1 MKKILMTTA
10 IALMF
15 FLTIQKNAFSY
26 LITIQHPSMC
36 PDDPSFLIYP
46 NSSIECEFSIAS
58 HHPGDIDTI
67 VYTIFIE
74 QRGVVLELG
83 QGIAVARETVIRNI
97 NIQNFTL
104 LCYNEPA
111 IIRIHA
117 VRYNGYGAVFKQN
130 SYFISYKGGS
140 SCNYLSLT
148 NGNAALLN
156 QGIGTFFRLT
166 PCSAV
171 SSGNYITK
179 QYKVSFILNGNFNLN
194 DSIPVIQES
203 HTLGYNGALPNYQNR
218 SSFIEYMTN
227 SEIKFSTFVYD
238 LFDIAGQYIGWV
250 PCRIEQAAVVYKWIK
265 KPVILNLT
273 QFPVPLTPLNSTGIV
288 RCNMFS
294 GNELSYEW
302 KDSNDVNNAF
312 SITPHGNFALVKW
325 HSPSDNLL
333 NSKNSE
339 LAPPYD
345 VYCRAFNAVGYSE
358 WKRVRIYYTL
368 QNTQCP
374 VINYSDTLTGII
386 TDNSVLPSSKY
397 FHGETVRDYYMLMN
411 PMLSESDRIK
421 FTLKENGN
429 NVSEFD
435 EVRLFQ
441 AETASEYKIAVTNEG
456 EIISYDDGFIKSS
469 VTLNDNLDLS
479 DELQDHDDN
488 IADLKKNDKLN
499 ITTDL
504 SGNDLFLILI
514 PIVPVNKDKPAGK
527 IILSGRS
534 ETEFFSRDNE
544 NVICI
549 KLPEPFDQSMT
560 ILLSQDISMN
570 QILIAKNTGRVKVQE
585 LQPEKAM
592 HNILGDIT
600 EFISKEDGKKM
611 PSDSLN
617 FTDFSFKNIIRENR
631 TVRFIL
637 KTTGNSGLTD
647 IPIFESGKMR
657 PDELSE
663 TEFKLYNNQP
673 NPFNPFTLIRYSI
686 PHSNRVIIKVYDLL
700 GNELDILV
708 NEVKAAGMHSVYF
721 NGSDF
726 PSGVYFYKFESG
738 NFADIKRMILLK

>member
-1 MKKILMTTA
+1 MKKILMTA
-10 IALMF
+10 VIALMLF
-15 FLTIQKNAFSY
+15 MAIQKNAFSY

-46 NSSIECEFSIAS
+46 NSSIVCEFSIES

-83 QGIAVARETVIRNI
+83 QGIAVARETVLRHI

-104 LCYNEPA
+104 LCFNEPA

-130 SYFISYKGGS
+130 SYIISYKSGS
-140 SCNYLSLT
+140 SCNFSALT
-148 NGNAALLN
+148 NGNAGLMN
-156 QGIGTFFRLT
+156 QGIATFFRRN

-171 SSGNYITK
+171 SSGNYVTK

-203 HTLGYNGALPNYQNR
+203 HTLGYNGALPNYQIR

-250 PCRIEQAAVVYKWIK
+250 PCRINEAAVVYKWIK

-273 QFPVPLTPLNSTGIV
+273 QFPVPLTPLNSTGII

-312 SITPHGNFALVKW
+312 SITPYGNVALVNW
-325 HSPSDNLL
+325 HSPSDKLL
-333 NSKNSE
+333 YSKNSD
-339 LAPPYD
+339 LAPQYE

-358 WKRVRIYYTL
+358 WKRIRIYYTQ

-374 VINYSDTLTGII
+374 VTDFIDSITGNI

-397 FHGETVRDYYMLMN
+397 FYGKTIRDNYMLMN
-411 PMLSESDRIK
+411 PMLPESDRIE
-421 FTLKENGN
+421 FTLRENGN
-429 NVSEFD
+429 DASEFD

-456 EIISYDDGFIKSS
+456 EIISYDDGFQKSS

-488 IADLKKNDKLN
+488 FAALKKNDKLSV
-499 ITTDL
+499 TTEL
-504 SGNDLFLILI
+504 AGNNLYLILI
-514 PIVPVNKDKPAGK
+514 PIIPVNKDKPAGK
-527 IILSGRS
+527 IILSERS
-534 ETEFFSRDNE
+534 EIEFFSRDNE

-549 KLPEPFDQSMT
+549 KLPDPYDQYLT
-560 ILLSQDISMN
+560 IVLSQDISIN
-570 QILIAKNTGRVKVQE
+570 QILITKNTGKVKVQE
-585 LQPEKAM
+585 LQPEKAL

-600 EFISKEDGKKM
+600 EFILKEDEKKI
-611 PSDSLN
+611 PIDSLN
-617 FTDFSFKNIIRENR
+617 YTDFSFKNIIRENR

-647 IPIFESGKMR
+647 IPHIESGKVKS
-657 PDELSE
+657 DEHSE
-663 TEFKLYNNQP
+663 TEFKLYNNHP
-673 NPFNPFTLIRYSI
+673 NPFNPLTLIRYRI
-686 PHSNRVIIKVYDLL
+686 PNSGHVKIKIYDVL
-700 GNELDILV
+700 GNESDVLV
-708 NEVKAAGMHSVYF
+708 NEVKDAGMHSVYF
-721 NGSDF
+721 NGSKF
-726 PSGVYFYKFESG
+726 PSGVYFYKLESG
-738 NFADIKRMILLK
+738 NYVDIKKMILLK